1 MSNWEEKFS
10 KQGFT
15 FDDIELL
22 TNSSTKSIDNID
34 LKTTIADNL
43 HLNIPI
49 LSASMDTVTE
59 ANMAIALGQAG
70 GLGVIHKNMSIT
82 DQANEVAKV
91 KKYNVDNVKFPLA
104 ALDNKKRLLVAAAV
118 GVTSDTFER
127 ASALFNAGAD
137 AIVIDTA
144 HGHSAGVLRKIAE
157 IRNDFKENTLIAGN
171 VATASGTR
179 ALFEAGVDI
188 VKVGIG
194 PGSICTT
201 RVVAGVGVP
210 QFTAINDAAKVA
222 KEFGKS
228 IIADGGLKSSDDI
241 TKALIAG
248 GNAVMVGSMLAGT
261 DEAPGDVF
269 VGEDGKKYKT
279 YRGMGSIGAMQRG
292 SSDRYF
298 QGGVNEANKLVPE
311 GIEGRTAYKGLASD
325 FILKMLNGVKEN
337 MLKLNISDLS
347 QLINHVDA
355 TKIIKPFANDS
366 KKYIS
371 YENVLLQPAASNVL
385 PNTVSLSTQISNTL
399 TLNIP
404 VISDSTITDAT
415 LAIVMAQ
422 QGGLGI
428 ISANLSIEK
437 QAKEVGIVKS
447 VSVNTTSTP
456 NAATDVS
463 NDQGGR
469 LIVGAAVNID
479 DELITRITKL
489 VDAKVDAIVIN
500 NATTNSVKLVRDT
513 FKNLTIFAANVNS
526 VQSATELIESGAD
539 TLVVTTNEH
548 NELSVLLDVAKVAEQ
563 NNKTVIAHGDIN
575 YSGDIVK
582 ALSAGAN
589 AVMLDSM
596 LAGTDEA
603 ISGDIV
609 ATGVEHVLLGY
620 EEHTTYTGSAA
631 DVIFQMLGGL
641 RSGMGYVGA
650 ASPKELIQKA
660 AFVQITTAGLIES
673 HPHDVTITKSAPNY
687 SK

>member
-1 MSNWEEKFS
+1 MSNWDEKFS

-15 FDDIELL
+15 FDDIALL
-22 TNSSTKSIDNID
+22 AEPSENTDTAIN
-34 LKTTIADNL
+34 LQTTIADNL
-43 HLNIPI
+43 HLNIPV

-59 ANMAIALGQAG
+59 ANMAAALASAG
-70 GLGVIHKNMSIT
+70 GLGVIHKNLSIA

-91 KKYNVDNVKFPLA
+91 KALTIDTKSNPMA
-104 ALDNKKRLLVAAAV
+104 ALDEQGRLLVAAAV

-137 AIVIDTA
+137 AIIIDTA

-157 IRNDFKENTLIAGN
+157 IRADFPNNTLIAGN

-179 ALFEAGVDI
+179 ALFEAGVDV

-210 QFTAINDAAKVA
+210 QFTAIHDAAVVA
-222 KEFGKS
+222 KEFGKA
-228 IIADGGLKSSDDI
+228 IIADGGLKSADDI
-241 TKALIAG
+241 TKALVAG

-261 DEAPGDVF
+261 DEAPGEVF
-269 VGEDGKKYKT
+269 VAEDGKKYKS

-311 GIEGRTAYKGLASD
+311 GIEGRTAYKGTALDVIGKMIDGLKANMNGLKLAS
-325 FILKMLNGVKEN
+325 LTT
-337 MLKLNISDLS
+337 
-347 QLINHVDA
+347 LINDDA
-355 TKIIKPFANDS
+355 AANVANPFPANADQHL
-366 KKYIS
+366 S

-385 PNTVSLSTQISNTL
+385 PNSVSLASKIAPML

-404 VISDSTITDAT
+404 VISDQTITDAT
-415 LAIVMAQ
+415 LATVLAQ
-422 QGGLGI
+422 QGGLGV
-428 ISANLSIEK
+428 ISAKLSIDA
-437 QAKEVGIVKS
+437 QAKEVGLVKS
-447 VSVNTTSTP
+447 VSISTISTP
-456 NAATDVS
+456 NAATDVQG
-463 NDQGGR
+463 DQGH
-469 LIVGAAVNID
+469 LVVAAAVNID
-479 DELITRITKL
+479 DELTARVEKL
-489 VDAKVDAIVIN
+489 VAAKVDAVVVN
-500 NATTNSVKLVRDT
+500 NATPAVIAELHAAFPSLV
-513 FKNLTIFAANVNS
+513 LFADDVT
-526 VQSATELIESGAD
+526 SADAAEALLQAGAITLIAKTADHTELSTILA
-539 TLVVTTNEH
+539 T
-548 NELSVLLDVAKVAEQ
+548 AKVAEAHGAF
-563 NNKTVIAHGDIN
+563 VIAHGDIK

-603 ISGDIV
+603 VQGDV
-609 ATGVEHVLLGY
+609 VVTGNENILAGY
-620 EEHTTYTGSAA
+620 EEHTSYNGSAA

-641 RSGMGYVGA
+641 RSGMGYTGA
-650 ASPKELIQKA
+650 ATPAELIQKA